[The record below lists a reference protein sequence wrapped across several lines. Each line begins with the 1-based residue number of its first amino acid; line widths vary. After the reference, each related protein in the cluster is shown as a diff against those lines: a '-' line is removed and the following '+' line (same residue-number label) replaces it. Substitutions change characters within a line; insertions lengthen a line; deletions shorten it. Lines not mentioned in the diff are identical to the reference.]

1 MHLLLLQLPSLQ
13 PSLIFI
19 LLNANI
25 LVLIDLINIR
35 QTPGIKI
42 SYMTFITTK
51 IIPVS
56 RNTFGDKFSLFWF

>member
-56 RNTFGDKFSLFWF
+56 RNIFGDKFLFWF